1 MQVAFFSNCD
11 CDSVTVATCFFT
23 FLPFYPFTF
32 LPFYLFTFLPLPP
45 CHRLQFLSSIE
56 AEVFEVVGRSELRSV
71 ECRVERAIGS
81 AIDIDV
87 CTLVHVRVSLLS
99 PCHLLLHG
107 IFDEREVVVAIACY
121 HSRQVFALRQS
132 ARQDGDELQVY
143 ARFCG
148 RELCPLPCA
157 VSAAQR

>member
-11 CDSVTVATCFFT
+11 CDSVTVATL
-23 FLPFYPFTF
+23 LPFYPFTF
-32 LPFYLFTFLPLPP
+32 LPFSSFPGN
-45 CHRLQFLSSIE
+45 CLQFLGSIK
-56 AEVFEVVGRSELRSV
+56 AEVFEVVGSQEFWSV
-71 ECRVERAIGS
+71 EGRVERTIGF

-87 CTLVHVRVSLLS
+87 RTLVHVRVSLFS

-143 ARFCG
+143 ARFRG
-148 RELCPLPCA
+148 WELCPLPCA
-157 VSAAQR
+157 VSAAHR